1 MPEKAMILLAEP
13 EDAIRE
19 SIELILKDEGY
30 DCHPVSDR
38 ASLLRAVD
46 LHDSDLIIA
55 DINLMHSDTGEVIAA
70 LKEYS
75 DPPPILVLL
84 TYERIRDMLDLIGF
98 GTTEY
103 LIKPFTFEDLVERV
117 HKIIHAQ
124 D

>member
-46 LHDSDLIIA
+46 LHGSDLIIA
-55 DINLMHSDTGEVIAA
+55 DINLMHSDAGEVISA
-70 LKEYS
+70 LKEYPDS
-75 DPPPILVLL
+75 PPILVLL

-117 HKIIHAQ
+117 HKIIHASG
-124 D
+124 